1 MIKGK
6 ALLGLPRKILEV
18 SNAFAAYE
26 AMPDWDPASADDLLG
41 AHGLLMRG
49 LCDDAG
55 HWRSGGVGIYR
66 GEQLV
71 HMAPPAN
78 QVPRLMGQLLTWL
91 AETEAHPLIASCALH
106 YELEFIHP
114 FADGNGRMG
123 RLWQTV
129 ILSRWQP
136 VMAFLPVETVIK
148 ARQEHYYQQLSQA
161 DSRSDCTEFILFL
174 LEALRDALAQAI
186 AIQPA
191 VSPHQEKMRVEMKVE
206 TQVEKR
212 VKTPQAILAELA
224 AEPTITLKQV
234 AERIGKS
241 TSTVER
247 AVAVLVKDGRLR
259 FVGPRK
265 SGRWEVLDPDA

>member
-1 MIKGK
+1 
-6 ALLGLPRKILEV
+6 
-18 SNAFAAYE
+18 
-26 AMPDWDPASADDLLG
+26 
-41 AHGLLMRG
+41 MRG

-71 HMAPPAN
+71 HMAPPVN
-78 QVPRLMGQLLTWL
+78 QVPRLMRQLLTWL

-136 VMAFLPVETVIK
+136 VMAFLPVEAVIK
-148 ARQEHYYQQLSQA
+148 ARQDHYYQQLSQA
-161 DSRSDCTEFILFL
+161 DRRSDCTEFILFL

-186 AIQPA
+186 SIQPAA

-212 VKTPQAILAELA
+212 TKTPQVILAELTT
-224 AEPTITLKQV
+224 EPTITLKQV

>member
-1 MIKGK
+1 
-6 ALLGLPRKILEV
+6 
-18 SNAFAAYE
+18 
-26 AMPDWDPASADDLLG
+26 MPDWDPASADDLLG

-49 LCDDAG
+49 LCNDAG
-55 HWRSGGVGIYR
+55 HWRSSGVGIYR

-71 HMAPPAN
+71 HMPPPTN

-91 AETEAHPLIASCALH
+91 AETEAHPVIASCALH

-148 ARQEHYYQQLSQA
+148 ARQEHYYLQLSQA

-186 AIQPA
+186 AIQLAA
-191 VSPHQEKMRVEMKVE
+191 VSPHQEKTRVEMKVE

-234 AERIGKS
+234 AELIGKS

-259 FVGPRK
+259 FVDLTP
-265 SGRWEVLDPDA
+265 

>member
-1 MIKGK
+1 M
-6 ALLGLPRKILEV
+6 
-18 SNAFAAYE
+18 
-26 AMPDWDPASADDLLG
+26 
-41 AHGLLMRG
+41 
-49 LCDDAG
+49 
-55 HWRSGGVGIYR
+55 
-66 GEQLV
+66 
-71 HMAPPAN
+71 
-78 QVPRLMGQLLTWL
+78 
-91 AETEAHPLIASCALH
+91 
-106 YELEFIHP
+106 
-114 FADGNGRMG
+114 
-123 RLWQTV
+123 V

-136 VMAFLPVETVIK
+136 VMAFLPVETVIN
-148 ARQEHYYQQLSQA
+148 ARQDHYYQQLSQA

-186 AIQPA
+186 AVQPAA
-191 VSPHQEKMRVEMKVE
+191 VSPHQKKMRVEMRVE

-247 AVAVLVKDGRLR
+247 AVALLVKDGRLR

-265 SGRWEVLDPDA
+265 SGHWEVLDPDASTI

>member
-1 MIKGK
+1 M
-6 ALLGLPRKILEV
+6 
-18 SNAFAAYE
+18 
-26 AMPDWDPASADDLLG
+26 D
-41 AHGLLMRG
+41 
-49 LCDDAG
+49 
-55 HWRSGGVGIYR
+55 
-66 GEQLV
+66 
-71 HMAPPAN
+71 
-78 QVPRLMGQLLTWL
+78 
-91 AETEAHPLIASCALH
+91 ETEAHPLLASYTLH

-136 VMAFLPVETVIK
+136 VMAFLPVETVIN
-148 ARQEHYYQQLSQA
+148 ARQDHYYQQLSQA

-186 AIQPA
+186 AVQPAA
-191 VSPHQEKMRVEMKVE
+191 VSPHQKKMRVEMRVE

-265 SGRWEVLDPDA
+265 SGHWEVLDPDASTI